1 MTLVVLNIAVALLL
15 GYGAVAEL
23 WIRGVRG
30 GETQPLIVG
39 IVGALVSFA
48 LAVAGLARL
57 RRWPNA
63 RQLTIFTAV
72 ALVVFHVCAA
82 LPPHRNV
89 GIGIALLATVYGV
102 VLLAVSFISRNG
114 ARAAHAAG

>member
-1 MTLVVLNIAVALLL
+1 MTLAMLNIAVALLL
-15 GYGAVAEL
+15 GYGAVEEL

-39 IVGALVSFA
+39 IVGALVSLS
-48 LAVAGLARL
+48 LAVAGVARL

-63 RQLTIFTAV
+63 RQVTIFTAV

-89 GIGIALLATVYGV
+89 GIGIALLATAYGV
-102 VLLAVSFISRNG
+102 VLLAASFTGRNG